1 MRKQFTFYKSFLE
14 SIEKLPTNKEKLQ
27 AYNLICRYAL
37 LQDDSLLEVAKP
49 TVCAI
54 FHAIRP
60 SLDTARSKAAS
71 VKWRID
77 NEDLPANK
85 SGK

>member
-1 MRKQFTFYKSFLE
+1 MRNQFTFYKSFLE
-14 SIEKLPTNKEKLQ
+14 SIEKLPTKKEKFQ
-27 AYNLICRYAL
+27 AYDLICRYAL
-37 LQDDSLLEVAKP
+37 LQDDSLVEVAKP
-49 TVCAI
+49 SVCAV

-71 VKWRID
+71 VKWRLD
-77 NEDLPANK
+77 NETIAANK